1 MCEHPG
7 REVKEESYMKTL
19 AQWYFA
25 RRSWQV
31 VIVGL
36 LAWPLGVL
44 IILAWVVWL
53 ILVMP
58 VAAVE
63 TFLEDSRR

>member
-1 MCEHPG
+1 
-7 REVKEESYMKTL
+7 MKTL

>member
-1 MCEHPG
+1 
-7 REVKEESYMKTL
+7 MKKL
-19 AQWYFA
+19 ARWYFN
-25 RRSWQV
+25 RRSWQM

-36 LAWPLGVL
+36 LAWPVGVL
-44 IILAWVVWL
+44 IIAAWIVWM